1 MEASTSLSP
10 HVGMYASRT
19 SSLNHDDPASTRRI
33 DDDHADRPAATAQTR
48 KMTIFKRIT
57 IAMKQRE
64 NRKLAACYWALAAAG
79 WCVKSLI

>member
-10 HVGMYASRT
+10 HVGMHASRT
-19 SSLNHDDPASTRRI
+19 SSLNHDDEPASTRRI
-33 DDDHADRPAATAQTR
+33 DDDDHANRPAATAQTR
-48 KMTIFKRIT
+48 KMTVFKRIT

-79 WCVKSLI
+79 W